1 MKGDSDQLYLS
12 AKDKE
17 SIDKVKN
24 MNIPY
29 VIVLIT
35 GRPLIVNET
44 IDNSNA
50 FLVAWLP
57 GTEGGGVADIL
68 FGEKDLQ
75 GRLSFSWPKSME
87 DIPCNYDNNC
97 EPLFPLG
104 FGLTYS
110 KEVK

>member
-1 MKGDSDQLYLS
+1 
-12 AKDKE
+12 
-17 SIDKVKN
+17 

-35 GRPLIVNET
+35 GRPLIINEI

-68 FGEKDLQ
+68 FGEKNLQ
-75 GRLSFSWPKSME
+75 GKLSFSWPKRME

-97 EPLFPLG
+97 DPLFPLG
-104 FGLTYS
+104 FGLSYN
-110 KEVK
+110 K